1 MKHYTVEITNEA
13 LADME
18 QLYNHIAY
26 VLQAP
31 ENAMDQYNR
40 IADAILTLDTMAE
53 RIRIMESE
61 PERSKEMRRLL
72 VDNYSVFFVIQGD
85 GGISKEAQ
93 ADSLCST
100 FRHPEAGPKDLPD
113 GVFAKRRDYHQGR
126 AGSIPETL
134 GRTGTFFDE
143 RAQRIIPERTGR
155 YAHSGNQ
162 WGIKRTSK
170 EDPLK

>member
-1 MKHYTVEITNEA
+1 MQRKRSQNLERIIDMKHYTVEITNEA

-85 GGISKEAQ
+85 KVIVIDVLYSASDIE
-93 ADSLCST
+93 S
-100 FRHPEAGPKDLPD
+100 R
-113 GVFAKRRDYHQGR
+113 
-126 AGSIPETL
+126 
-134 GRTGTFFDE
+134 
-143 RAQRIIPERTGR
+143 
-155 YAHSGNQ
+155 
-162 WGIKRTSK
+162 
-170 EDPLK
+170 LKG

>member
-85 GGISKEAQ
+85 KVIVTDVLYSAYIIKIKYTIEGKDYICRKCIGAGKKIPDKGGKT
-93 ADSLCST
+93 DS
-100 FRHPEAGPKDLPD
+100 D
-113 GVFAKRRDYHQGR
+113 G
-126 AGSIPETL
+126 
-134 GRTGTFFDE
+134 
-143 RAQRIIPERTGR
+143 
-155 YAHSGNQ
+155 
-162 WGIKRTSK
+162 
-170 EDPLK
+170 